1 MTRDERPLVYSTDGG
16 RVKAKP
22 ARPDE
27 RRMAAPTSR
36 PGLPNDGI
44 VRVYRSKQGRGGKTV
59 TLVSGLPGSPADL
72 DAVLKE
78 LKKRCGTGGSREGR
92 DLVIQGDQ
100 RDRIVAALEGAGH
113 RVKLAGG

>member
-22 ARPDE
+22 ARPGE
-27 RRMAAPTSR
+27 RRTAAAQPR

-44 VRVYRSKQGRGGKTV
+44 VRVSRSKQGRGGKTV
-59 TLVSGLPGSPADL
+59 TLVSGLPGSPAEL
-72 DAVLKE
+72 DAVLKD
-78 LKKRCGTGGSREGR
+78 LKKSCGSGGSREGR

-100 RDRIVAALEGAGH
+100 RNRIVAALEEAGH